1 MTRPL
6 TVRSVVRTDF
16 AQWLPL
22 WEGYNKFYGR
32 SGATAVPAEITQ
44 MTWARFL
51 DAYEPMHALVAERDG
66 ELVGLTHYIFHR
78 HTNMLGP
85 ICYLEDLFTA
95 EAARGNGVGRA
106 QISAGDAV
114 MPVRLAA
121 LGLALVG
128 RPERGR
134 GVAERLQ
141 PDVAQ
146 RLPVAGDRLTHQ
158 DHGS

>member
-1 MTRPL
+1 MSTPL

-51 DAYEPMHALVAERDG
+51 DAYEPMHALVAASDG
-66 ELVGLTHYIFHR
+66 RLVGLTHYIFHR

-95 EAARGNGVGRA
+95 ETARGSGVGRA
-106 QISAGDAV
+106 LINAVCEQARIAGSTRVYWHTHETNLIARKLYDQ
-114 MPVRLAA
+114 M
-121 LGLALVG
+121 
-128 RPERGR
+128 
-134 GVAERLQ
+134 AERSGFI
-141 PDVAQ
+141 VY
-146 RLPVAGDRLTHQ
+146 RKEI
-158 DHGS
+158 

>member
-1 MTRPL
+1 MSTPL
-6 TVRSVVRTDF
+6 TVRSVLRTDF

-32 SGATAVPAEITQ
+32 SGPTAVPAEITQ

-78 HTNMLGP
+78 HANMLGP

-106 QISAGDAV
+106 LINAVYEQARIAGSTRVYWHTHETNLIAMKLYDQ
-114 MPVRLAA
+114 M
-121 LGLALVG
+121 
-128 RPERGR
+128 
-134 GVAERLQ
+134 AERSGF
-141 PDVAQ
+141 VVY
-146 RLPVAGDRLTHQ
+146 RKEI
-158 DHGS
+158 